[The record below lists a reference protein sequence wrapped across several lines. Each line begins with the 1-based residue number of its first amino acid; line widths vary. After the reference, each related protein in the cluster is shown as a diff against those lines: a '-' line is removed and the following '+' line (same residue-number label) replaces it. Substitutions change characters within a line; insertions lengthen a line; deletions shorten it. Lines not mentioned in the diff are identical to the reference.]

1 MRTRLAMKALD
12 AALHRR
18 DIQAVLDEMSMEE
31 AQQFAFAL
39 LELGRHVIADRR
51 ERVRTAVHPI
61 VISDED
67 AAKIERYIK
76 DRAFSAPRELTP

>member
-1 MRTRLAMKALD
+1 
-12 AALHRR
+12 
-18 DIQAVLDEMSMEE
+18 
-31 AQQFAFAL
+31 